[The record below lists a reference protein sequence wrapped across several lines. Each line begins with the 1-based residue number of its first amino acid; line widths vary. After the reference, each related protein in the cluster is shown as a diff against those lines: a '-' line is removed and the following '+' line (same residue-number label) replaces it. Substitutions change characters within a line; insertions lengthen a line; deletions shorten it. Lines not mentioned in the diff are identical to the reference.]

1 MQEKKVEVVLVVVS
15 SAEFDSNRLLHFR
28 DWFVPQDHWIELQ
41 LEPLPFEGPAE
52 KKADRDTARGK
63 CAFGTILSTEGMSP
77 KGEANGRSLPILS
90 VRWSPLL
97 YQSMT
102 TTSEFCIH
110 QYCTKA

>member
-52 KKADRDTARGK
+52 KNIRQGYGNGKVCVWDHIVKRRDVAER
-63 CAFGTILSTEGMSP
+63 
-77 KGEANGRSLPILS
+77 
-90 VRWSPLL
+90 
-97 YQSMT
+97 
-102 TTSEFCIH
+102 
-110 QYCTKA
+110 